1 MSCIWFRAPP
11 FGKIFVMLMRLGR
24 LLTISLVSYG
34 FACITVL
41 AAPPGVTLAPT
52 SAPEAEEEVL
62 VKIRA
67 RQFQPDT
74 VTLHAGRKTRL
85 IFYNQDVELHA
96 FVPIGLF
103 EGLHLNIAGNG
114 APEFSAQGFK
124 RVIIP
129 SEGRAEFRFVPERPG
144 VYPYFCDMPGHEMKG
159 TLVVQ

>member
-1 MSCIWFRAPP
+1 
-11 FGKIFVMLMRLGR
+11 MLMRLSFE
-24 LLTISLVSYG
+24 LLIALLICCG
-34 FACITVL
+34 FPSITVV
-41 AAPPGVTLAPT
+41 AAPPSATVAAT
-52 SAPEAEEEVL
+52 SAPEAEEEV
-62 VKIRA
+62 VIKIHA
-67 RQFQPDT
+67 RQFRPDP

-96 FVPIGLF
+96 FVPVGLF

-129 SEGRAEFRFVPERPG
+129 SEGSAEFRFLPERPG

-159 TLVVQ
+159 TLIVQ